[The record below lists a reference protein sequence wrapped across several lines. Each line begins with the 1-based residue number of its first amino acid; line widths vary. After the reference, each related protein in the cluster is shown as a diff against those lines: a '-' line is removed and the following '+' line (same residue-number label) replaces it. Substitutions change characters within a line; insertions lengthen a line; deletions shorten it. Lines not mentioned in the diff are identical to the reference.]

1 MAPGAGCVCFH
12 PSSPHKRPACG
23 RYPPL
28 IMEDIEN
35 RPLQALIDRVYDA
48 SIDSTAWC
56 GLADEVARVFGS
68 TSAVL
73 KVQDS
78 KERVHLVDMTPNLV
92 IDPKHQDW
100 AEHWHRNDLWVE
112 RSVAFGMSKIV
123 TNRDLISDD
132 EFERT
137 DFYGDWIR
145 YLDIYHVIGAVF
157 PIDEDT
163 IGVLGIHRPKRAG
176 SYEQTDRRCLA
187 SFLPH
192 LHRAFQLRQ
201 KLAKAQLGAA
211 AAFDALEHTH
221 SAIVVVDSDR
231 TILFANR
238 VAEQILR
245 QTKEF
250 GVIRGKLEIRQLDA
264 YNRLA
269 CLVQRCAQAASS
281 PAGSPGGI
289 LAIRREGRL
298 PLTISVS
305 PLRPTPTG
313 CEVSRPAV
321 LIFIR
326 DPEALTASV
335 EILRELFGLTRTEA
349 AVAQALTEGRALDEI
364 ADDFGIGMGTV
375 RSHLKKILSK
385 TATKK
390 QAQLVALLLRSTA
403 GIE

>member
-1 MAPGAGCVCFH
+1 MKSEDAPWH
-12 PSSPHKRPACG
+12 TITKTRPVTSA
-23 RYPPL
+23 
-28 IMEDIEN
+28 MKDNDN

-48 SIDSTAWC
+48 SIDSKAWC

-68 TSAVL
+68 NSAVL

-78 KERVHLVDMTPNLV
+78 KERVHLVDMTANLV

-100 AEHWHRNDLWVE
+100 SGHWHRNDLWVE

-123 TNRDLISDD
+123 TNRDLIADD

-145 YLDIYHVIGAVF
+145 HLDIYHMIGAVF
-157 PIDEDT
+157 PVDEDT
-163 IGVLGIHRPKRAG
+163 IGILGIHRPSQAG
-176 SYEQTDRRCLA
+176 SYEQTDRRRLA

-211 AAFDALEHTH
+211 AAFDALEH
-221 SAIVVVDSDR
+221 SNIAIVVVDGDR

-238 VAEQILR
+238 VAEQMLR
-245 QTKEF
+245 QTREL
-250 GVIRGKLEIRQLDA
+250 GVLRGKLEIRQPDVH
-264 YNRLA
+264 NRLA
-269 CLVQRCAQAASS
+269 GLVRQCALATPSAT
-281 PAGSPGGI
+281 GLPGGA
-289 LAIRREGRL
+289 LAIRRAGRL
-298 PLTISVS
+298 PLTLSGAPLHPMPAGCAVS
-305 PLRPTPTG
+305 Q
-313 CEVSRPAV
+313 PAT

-326 DPEALTASV
+326 DPEAMTASTQV
-335 EILRELFGLTRTEA
+335 LRDLFGLTRTEA
-349 AVAQALTEGRALDEI
+349 AVAQALTEGLTLNKI
-364 ADDFGIGMGTV
+364 ADDFGIGIGTV

-385 TATKK
+385 TQTKK

-403 GIE
+403 GIG

>member
-1 MAPGAGCVCFH
+1 M
-12 PSSPHKRPACG
+12 K
-23 RYPPL
+23 
-28 IMEDIEN
+28 DNDN
-35 RPLQALIDRVYDA
+35 RPLQTLIDRVYDA
-48 SIDSTAWC
+48 SIDSKAWC

-73 KVQDS
+73 KVQDTQ
-78 KERVHLVDMTPNLV
+78 ECVHLVDMTPNLI
-92 IDPKHQDW
+92 IDPKHQGW

-145 YLDIYHVIGAVF
+145 RLDIYHMIGAVF
-157 PIDEDT
+157 PVDEDT
-163 IGVLGIHRPKRAG
+163 IGILGIHRPDRAG
-176 SYEQTDRRCLA
+176 SYEQTDRRRLA

-211 AAFDALEHTH
+211 AAFDALERTH
-221 SAIVVVDSDR
+221 GAVIVVDGDR
-231 TILFANR
+231 SVLFANR
-238 VAEQILR
+238 VAEQMLR
-245 QTKEF
+245 HTQEL
-250 GVIRGKLEIRQLDA
+250 GIICGKLEIRQPDV

-281 PAGSPGGI
+281 AAGSPGGA
-289 LAIRREGRL
+289 LAIRRGGRL
-298 PLTISVS
+298 PLTLSVA
-305 PLRPTPTG
+305 PLRPMPTG
-313 CEVSRPAV
+313 CEVSRPAA

-335 EILRELFGLTRTEA
+335 DILRELFGLTRTEA
-349 AVAQALTEGRALDEI
+349 AVAQALTEGRALNEI
-364 ADDFGIGMGTV
+364 AVDFGIGMGTV

-385 TATKK
+385 TETKR

-403 GIE
+403 AIG